1 MAEQFDTIVSRHGEH
16 GVQAILE
23 NWERHQ
29 GISPDYMTSLE
40 ARWNNFLRSTNDNI
54 SAVAA

>member
-16 GVQAILE
+16 GAQAILE

-29 GISPDYMTSLE
+29 GIPPDYRKTLK
-40 ARWNNFLRSTNDNI
+40 ARWNNFLRSTNNNI
-54 SAVAA
+54 SRVAA